1 MRSVN
6 YGRFVDFIPPEP
18 DYDSD
23 LIGGHIYQRN
33 TEQASLKTAGYKYY
47 ITEEKIIDDN
57 KFVK

>member
-1 MRSVN
+1 MRKVN
-6 YGRFVDFIPPEP
+6 YGRFVDFMFPEP
-18 DYDSD
+18 DYD
-23 LIGGHIYQRN
+23 LIWGHIYQRN